1 MNILSLHSAPPG
13 VVGEERGWRSSYMLI
28 GCFVI
33 VLCFYF
39 HPFGASLAII
49 KKFILDFFLNNV
61 FAFYFD
67 S

>member
-28 GCFVI
+28 GCFVM

-49 KKFILDFFLNNV
+49 KKFILDFF
-61 FAFYFD
+61 
-67 S
+67 